1 MKPKGIPLVE
11 RIADKAFLALF
22 GVIFLAVVAMQFV
35 GAGATVKVANNEMP
49 VERAYNQV
57 ATLAQ
62 SRQAQ
67 LQSDEVAAQT
77 PAAVPAVADRLA
89 QALDRPILASRGVPM
104 GLPLA
109 IGRGTDVV
117 GIGDV
122 GRYET
127 PALPAP
133 AAPIARVYA
142 GTLDPFALRDQPAL
156 EQALIH
162 SVDQPFDFFA
172 VSVQTEFDAQGYRA
186 TLQRDPDGAGEY
198 APIPQQWWRSRVE
211 ILDVQVERRE
221 VRADGSRGQA
231 SLLPPPPGVESLRGD
246 LTDSLTVG
254 DLNRFVTLAGQPELA
269 RQLRQPPF
277 FPMIAGEPWSPPGS
291 GGAATT
297 DPRLEELRQV
307 RAQIQ
312 DRERRLA
319 DLERQASAGSA
330 GVVVLAM
337 AQERSTAQPTDT
349 GDRARS
355 ARQQQID
362 RLKDEIKN
370 LQARQTEIVAALNAA
385 GLDPET
391 GFRTGPDP
399 ILFEEPARLRD
410 ADSAPVWF
418 HDPFVEPG
426 ATYEYRVRLVLANP
440 LKGYAPAIA
449 EDLRAAAE
457 ASTIATPFS
466 EWSAPVETP
475 ERSYMFIESAQA
487 PTGEA
492 AVGLARPSA
501 VASLYRFHY
510 GHWRS
515 GRVRVQA
522 GDSIRAAIEVE
533 GVLPIWDITGSTA
546 AQVGEIAGPIDA
558 DPGMYLLDVIVETSP
573 APLGPGGR
581 EQTRTA
587 AIIGH
592 SDSGVSVRRPDA
604 DTASELKRRLDR
616 SVEAGRKSSVATP
629 GVRATMPGVQNP
641 AGGTP
646 PASSQPRPAGA
657 PAQER
662 SRQNDGRLGG
672 G

>member
-1 MKPKGIPLVE
+1 MKPKGIPLIE
-11 RIADKAFLALF
+11 RVADKAFLALF

-35 GAGATVKVANNEMP
+35 GGGATVKIANNELP

-62 SRQAQ
+62 SRRAQ
-67 LQSDEVAAQT
+67 LESVEVAAQT
-77 PAAVPAVADRLA
+77 PAAVPSVADRLA
-89 QALDRPILASRGVPM
+89 EAIDRPILASRGVPM

-109 IGRGTDVV
+109 IGEGTEVA

-127 PALPAP
+127 PALAAP
-133 AAPIARVYA
+133 AAPIARVFA
-142 GTLDPFALRDQPAL
+142 GTLDPFALRDEPVLERAL
-156 EQALIH
+156 LNG
-162 SVDQPFDFFA
+162 VDQPLDFFA
-172 VSVQTEFDAQGYRA
+172 VSVQTEFDAEGYRA

-221 VRADGSRGQA
+221 VRADGSRGPA

-277 FPMIAGEPWSPPGS
+277 FAMIAGEPWSPPGA
-291 GGAATT
+291 GGEAAT
-297 DPRLEELRQV
+297 DPRLDELRQV
-307 RAQIQ
+307 RARIQ
-312 DRERRLA
+312 ERERRLA

-330 GVVVLAM
+330 GVVLFAM
-337 AQERSTAQPTDT
+337 AQDRSPAQPTDT
-349 GDRARS
+349 RDRARS
-355 ARQQQID
+355 ARQQEID
-362 RLKDEIKN
+362 RLKEEINN
-370 LQARQTEIVAALNAA
+370 LQARQAEIVAAMNTA

-410 ADSAPVWF
+410 ADRAPVWF

-440 LKGYAPAIA
+440 LKGYAQAIA
-449 EDLRAAAE
+449 DDLRAAAE

-466 EWSAPVETP
+466 EWSEPVQTP
-475 ERSYMFIESAQA
+475 ERAYMFIESAQA

-492 AVGLARPSA
+492 VVGLARPSA
-501 VASLYRFHY
+501 VARLYRFHY

-515 GRVRVQA
+515 ERVRVQV
-522 GDSIRAAIEVE
+522 GDSIRASIEIDRAM
-533 GVLPIWDITGSTA
+533 PIWDTAGSQA
-546 AQVGEIAGPIDA
+546 VIIGEIAGPIDA
-558 DPGMYLLDVIVETSP
+558 DPGMYLLDVLVETSP

-592 SDSGVSVRRPDA
+592 ADGGVSVRRPDY
-604 DTASELKRRLDR
+604 DSASGFKHRLDR
-616 SVEAGRKSSVATP
+616 SVEVGRQATVATP
-629 GVRATMPGVQNP
+629 GVRAPMPDRFAPGAVPEPAPQQPP
-641 AGGTP
+641 AGTP
-646 PASSQPRPAGA
+646 ADDRGGQD
-657 PAQER
+657 
-662 SRQNDGRLGG
+662 DGRRGG